1 VRNIFISCVILLIF
15 VGGLSAQESTQ
26 GEVDSNYVIGEE
38 DILTISVRNEPDFRM
53 EGQSVRLDGKIT
65 VPMLGDIYAK
75 GKTAKQL
82 EDDIAEKLRFLVV
95 DPVVI
100 VVVDKIFS
108 NKVTVAGNVAKPG
121 QYALSTP
128 TTVLEVLV
136 RAGQPTEKAKVKN
149 IIIVRVINGKEIHF
163 SFNYK
168 DVIRGKNMRQN
179 ILLENRDYILVP

>member
-1 VRNIFISCVILLIF
+1 MRTIFFSFVILMIF
-15 VGGLSAQESTQ
+15 VGVLFAQESVQ

-38 DILTISVRNEPDFRM
+38 DVLSVTVRGEQDFNM
-53 EGQSVRLDGKIT
+53 IGQSVRLDGKIT

-82 EDDIAEKLRFLVV
+82 EEDIAEKLRFLVV

-108 NKVTVAGNVAKPG
+108 NKVTVAGNIAKPG

-136 RAGQPTEKAKVKN
+136 RAGQPTERAKVKK
-149 IIIVRVINGKEIHF
+149 IKIVRVINGKEIHF
-163 SFNYK
+163 LFNYK
-168 DVIRGKNMRQN
+168 DVILGKNMRQN